1 MTRRKILNYV
11 QSLKDELKD
20 KKHTF
25 TNDEILRIEKEIA
38 EWEKVIY
45 ILRTFERP
53 PVYP

>member
-11 QSLKDELKD
+11 QGLKDELSD

-25 TNDEILRIEKEIA
+25 TNDEILKIEKEIA

-45 ILRTFERP
+45 ILRVFTKP